1 MLFFFFQIVV
11 RFQCQCTGLD
21 VNVAKNLKAEH
32 FKHLENFRLEQIYI
46 YIYIYVHN
54 DLNFR
59 AGVVPFHIFF
69 FQTPT
74 SKFRKVLQVESLKNI
89 DASHVTILTAVRTF
103 NIVFRCI

>member
-46 YIYIYVHN
+46 YIYVHN
-54 DLNFR
+54 DLNLR

-69 FQTPT
+69 F
-74 SKFRKVLQVESLKNI
+74 SNADLKI
-89 DASHVTILTAVRTF
+89 PKSPSG
-103 NIVFRCI
+103 